1 MRDRLVATLR
11 WDHVPMRLRS
21 ASFAV
26 TFAIAA
32 LGCAAC
38 GGGAPKSQ
46 TADLLAIRQPTPDPT
61 LDAVVRDLP
70 RALAGVVPTATPTP
84 QPTVVVRQPAAPAP
98 KPVAPALKLAPPK
111 PTPTAARH

>member
-70 RALAGVVPTATPTP
+70 RALAGGGAAGNPTP
-84 QPTVVVRQPAAPAP
+84 PPTVVGGQD
-98 KPVAPALKLAPPK
+98 APP
-111 PTPTAARH
+111 PPESAA